1 MKRPTIASPMRCL
14 YRNRTAMSS
23 LVLQRRFA
31 LSVRLA
37 VSSDRF
43 RTSMSRASE
52 TRSPLL
58 KHQQLRLRTGRCSD
72 DGVYLVGFEIF
83 RYALLALGSCASCVW
98 GSRSW
103 GLRRREIAV
112 VVSVVKARLLR

>member
-1 MKRPTIASPMRCL
+1 MKELCPTIASPMRCL

-58 KHQQLRLRTGRCSD
+58 KHQQLHLRTGRCSD
-72 DGVYLVGFEIF
+72 DGVYLIGFEVF
-83 RYALLALGSCASCVW
+83 RYALLALGSCASCVL
-98 GSRSW
+98 G
-103 GLRRREIAV
+103 
-112 VVSVVKARLLR
+112 

>member
-1 MKRPTIASPMRCL
+1 MKELCPTIASPMRCL

-58 KHQQLRLRTGRCSD
+58 KHQQLHLRNGRCSD
-72 DGVYLVGFEIF
+72 DGVYLIGFEVF
-83 RYALLALGSCASCVW
+83 RYALLALGSCASCVL
-98 GSRSW
+98 G
-103 GLRRREIAV
+103 
-112 VVSVVKARLLR
+112 